1 MLTLDFRLAVLGNII
16 INEFSLLNKNLIS
29 YFQDSKRE
37 SSSKFKHFSI
47 NWQLRRRQAHTYTC
61 FISKKYKIQHNLSFD
76 FIITKMIS
84 LFFIK
89 KFRQKNIHRYTLR
102 NTKENS
108 KILYRR
114 DWAREE
120 RATMKVNSYK
130 KW

>member
-1 MLTLDFRLAVLGNII
+1 
-16 INEFSLLNKNLIS
+16 
-29 YFQDSKRE
+29 
-37 SSSKFKHFSI
+37 
-47 NWQLRRRQAHTYTC
+47 
-61 FISKKYKIQHNLSFD
+61 
-76 FIITKMIS
+76 MIS

-130 KW
+130 NGNDLSCKMFPTLFETN